1 MTGNIIKIEGD
12 REGKRDRDFV
22 LLVMEAQ
29 NTPTT
34 YEAALLKKVESESD
48 QASCLN

>member
-1 MTGNIIKIEGD
+1 M
-12 REGKRDRDFV
+12 REKERKRERKRGREIDFV
-22 LLVMEAQ
+22 LPVMEIH

-34 YEAALLKKVESESD
+34 YEAALIKKKIKSEFD